1 MVQDYNAYT
10 ATDRQVW
17 NALYSRQRENLSDKA
32 DPRYLARLDQL
43 LPIMNADKIPN
54 YDDLN
59 AALGAATGWSIH
71 VVKGLIPV
79 EEFFEL
85 LSQKKFPASTWLR
98 TMEQLDYLEEP
109 DMFHDIFGHVPLLM
123 NERYS
128 KFMYDFGKHGVANL
142 KKSHIIRQLQN
153 LYWFTIEFGVAQ
165 HPSKIYGAGIISSFG
180 ETNHIYDEKTSI
192 LPFELNRVLGNSF
205 INSEI
210 QGHYY
215 RIDGLEA
222 MYDIDFE
229 NIA

>member
-71 VVKGLIPV
+71 VVPGLIPV

-109 DMFHDIFGHVPLLM
+109 DMFHDIFGHIPLLLDPQ
-123 NERYS
+123 YAQ
-128 KFMYDFGKHGVANL
+128 FMEDFGKHGVANL

-192 LPFELNRVLGNSF
+192 LPFELNKVLGNSF

>member
-1 MVQDYNAYT
+1 MRQNYEAYT
-10 ATDRQVW
+10 ANDRLVW
-17 NALYSRQRENLSDKA
+17 KTLYARQRENLEGKA
-32 DPRYLARLDQL
+32 HELYLECLDRLT
-43 LPIMNADKIPN
+43 PVMNEDLIPN

-59 AALGAATGWSIH
+59 KVLLETTAWSIH

-85 LSQKKFPASTWLR
+85 LAQKKFPASTWLR

-123 NERYS
+123 DERYAQ
-128 KFMYDFGKHGVANL
+128 FMHDFGKHGVANL

-180 ETNHIYDEKTSI
+180 ETNHIYDESTNI
-192 LPFELNRVLGNSF
+192 LPFELDKVLDNSF

-222 MYDIDFE
+222 MY
-229 NIA
+229 NIAFEKIA

>member
-109 DMFHDIFGHVPLLM
+109 DMFHDIFGHIPLLLDPQ
-123 NERYS
+123 YAQ
-128 KFMYDFGKHGVANL
+128 FMEDFGKHGVANL

-192 LPFELNRVLGNSF
+192 LPFELNKVLGNSF